1 MELNQTTLRGILAA
15 VLSVDP
21 KYVVP
26 KQVNWWNPQDKE
38 ANIANWCAYQIKG
51 NKPRTL
57 PFYHEGRKI
66 QQSIT
71 TPVNGVAVLKMAV
84 FDLQFVGPQSEKL
97 ANNVAMWPLRSDV
110 AEQFKQVHGA
120 IMNDEYDAV
129 SSVFHQDGANT
140 VIAWNVPNVKV
151 LWYSILD
158 TNQGLMPALDL
169 EGVIKQKRL

>member
-26 KQVNWWNPQDKE
+26 KQGNWWNPQSKE
-38 ANIANWCAYQIKG
+38 ANIANWCAYQIKS
-51 NKPRTL
+51 NRPRTA
-57 PFYHEGRKI
+57 PFYNEGSVT

-71 TPVNGVAVLKMAV
+71 TPVNGVAVLKIAEI
-84 FDLQFVGPQSEKL
+84 DLQFVGPQSEEL
-97 ANNVAMWPLRSDV
+97 ANSVAMWPFRSDV
-110 AEQFKQVHGA
+110 KAEFQKVHGA
-120 IMNDEYDAV
+120 IMTDEYDAI
-129 SSVFHQDGANT
+129 SSHFYQDGANT
-140 VIAWNVPNVKV
+140 VMAWNVTIQV

-158 TNQGLMPALDL
+158 TTQGFMPGLDL